1 MSAISGVQLSLWQTV
16 FWAALLVTAV
26 AATVLS
32 LRKKQGQ
39 EPDAVF
45 WNAFA
50 GLVVIL
56 PALLVPALLS
66 PAVGLVLFCL
76 AAATALAA
84 LFGERKVGELRRQ
97 QNMHAATAA
106 RHRDILRRWQLYEL
120 DPGRQIDYP
129 AMSDARVPST
139 AELFRAMRQAESS
152 RLMADGGY
160 PAAVEQLARA
170 LEDAES
176 AAGAAVPSPGVT
188 LLHAPKPPE

>member
-16 FWAALLVTAV
+16 FWAVLLVAAV

-32 LRKKQGQ
+32 LRKKQEQ
-39 EPDAVF
+39 DQDAFF

-50 GLVVIL
+50 GLVVII

-66 PAVGLVLFCL
+66 PAVGLVLLCL
-76 AAATALAA
+76 GAATAFAA
-84 LFGERKVGELRRQ
+84 LFGERRVGELRRQ
-97 QNMHAATAA
+97 QSLHAATAA

-160 PAAVEQLARA
+160 PAAVEQLAKA

-176 AAGAAVPSPGVT
+176 AAGAAPSPGVT
-188 LLHAPKPPE
+188 LLHASKPSE

>member
-1 MSAISGVQLSLWQTV
+1 MSAISGVQLSPWQTV
-16 FWAALLVTAV
+16 FWAVLLIAAV

-32 LRKKQGQ
+32 LRKKQ
-39 EPDAVF
+39 EPDAFF

-50 GLVVIL
+50 GFVVII

-66 PAVGLVLFCL
+66 PAVGLVLLCL
-76 AAATALAA
+76 AAATAFAA
-84 LFGERKVGELRRQ
+84 LFGERRVGELRRQ
-97 QNMHAATAA
+97 QSLHAATAA

-139 AELFRAMRQAESS
+139 AELFRAMRLAESS
-152 RLMADGGY
+152 RLTADGGY

-170 LEDAES
+170 LEDAEN
-176 AAGAAVPSPGVT
+176 AAGAAPSPGVT
-188 LLHAPKPPE
+188 LLHASKPSE

>member
-1 MSAISGVQLSLWQTV
+1 MPAISGVQLSPWQTV
-16 FWAALLVTAV
+16 FWAVLLVTAV

-32 LRKKQGQ
+32 LRRKQGQ
-39 EPDAVF
+39 EPDAFF

-50 GLVVIL
+50 GLVVIV

-97 QNMHAATAA
+97 QSRLASAAA
-106 RHRDILRRWQLYEL
+106 RHHAILKRWQLYEL
-120 DPGRQIDYP
+120 DPARQIDYP
-129 AMSDARVPST
+129 AMSDPRAPRT

-160 PAAVEQLARA
+160 PAAVEQLAKA
-170 LEDAES
+170 LEDAED
-176 AAGAAVPSPGVT
+176 AAGAAAQSPGVT